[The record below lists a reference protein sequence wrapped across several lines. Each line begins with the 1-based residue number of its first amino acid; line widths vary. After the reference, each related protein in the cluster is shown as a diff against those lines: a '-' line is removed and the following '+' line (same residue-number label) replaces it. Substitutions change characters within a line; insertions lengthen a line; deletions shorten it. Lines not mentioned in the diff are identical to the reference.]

1 ISATATY
8 IRNQGMGAG
17 EIAYWDNLTLKPLTL
32 SSLFSSVSTSDKD
45 VVASADVTMTAGT
58 QAGVVTNLDSASSPA
73 NFLIAYHDGT
83 RVKLDKNVAGTYTN
97 LISAIATYSAGA
109 TLRVI
114 TYHSDA
120 STLKVRVYYNN
131 ALVGTEQTVTD
142 AGIISNTLHGLFSTY
157 SGNTFDNFT
166 LFARGSDGE
175 YAGIPAEPSDL
186 LTATENTTTAYVKFG
201 AKSAGLVNSSASY
214 PFQYVASVNAG
225 NTNTHTLSAYV
236 YDGTSGN
243 VGGKVTSAVAKLVF
257 NGSVVTPTSYSNAG
271 GGWWR
276 VTYTAAGSA
285 SAANYGIEVQVG
297 KTIYLDGVQLE
308 EQGSAT
314 GYTDGSLGTGYA
326 WSGTTNDSTSTRTA
340 GGRGQNPTSV
350 YHFDEGYGTT
360 ASDSSPNLNHL
371 TLSGATWVSNYLN
384 FDGSDDS
391 LSRSFDQDFDFGT
404 GSFTLAGSFKH
415 PSTVS
420 GTDTI
425 IARYGSAGFKVY
437 MNSSGYLC
445 FAIDDDSSW
454 GPEDSACS
462 TVSYADSKWHSFSA
476 VKNGTTSITLYV
488 DGVQVGQDTSLTST
502 GSLSSSST
510 LYVGADSDGASNYW
524 AGYLDEMAVY
534 PYDRSSDQVKIDN
547 LGQQVS
553 VILGAREN
561 DNLTDGLVGWW
572 KLDESAGGTAVDS
585 SSNSN
590 SGTYTNGATN
600 AAGKF
605 ANGGVSIL
613 QTPTILLMPHKV
625 PFLYG

>member
-1 ISATATY
+1 
-8 IRNQGMGAG
+8 
-17 EIAYWDNLTLKPLTL
+17 
-32 SSLFSSVSTSDKD
+32 
-45 VVASADVTMTAGT
+45 
-58 QAGVVTNLDSASSPA
+58 
-73 NFLIAYHDGT
+73 
-83 RVKLDKNVAGTYTN
+83 
-97 LISAIATYSAGA
+97 
-109 TLRVI
+109 
-114 TYHSDA
+114 
-120 STLKVRVYYNN
+120 
-131 ALVGTEQTVTD
+131 
-142 AGIISNTLHGLFSTY
+142 
-157 SGNTFDNFT
+157 FDNFT

-553 VILGAREN
+553 VILGAIRWRN
-561 DNLTDGLVGWW
+561 
-572 KLDESAGGTAVDS
+572 S
-585 SSNSN
+585 S
-590 SGTYTNGATN
+590 
-600 AAGKF
+600 
-605 ANGGVSIL
+605 
-613 QTPTILLMPHKV
+613 
-625 PFLYG
+625 